1 MPAFCWIDMENI
13 HLIPL
18 SDACGSGSPGS
29 ASSVALSHRAPQ
41 VEDSP
46 QYISASHQF
55 ATQDFLFFTFSKRVV
70 FLIDSILLVLQV
82 LTEN

>member
-1 MPAFCWIDMENI
+1 MPAFCWMGMENI

-55 ATQDFLFFTFSKRVV
+55 ATQDFLFFYFFQKRCFSNRFYPLSTASV
-70 FLIDSILLVLQV
+70 
-82 LTEN
+82 N